1 MHFPLAALTLLPL
14 TTHAINI
21 ISSNDDGW
29 AEINIRTL
37 YDALTAADH
46 SVVISA
52 PAENESGTGSDDATP
67 TPLTSA
73 CEFNSCPSGSP
84 AVGYNA
90 TQPRF
95 NYVNSYPATSMK
107 YGLNNLSSEFFSGSS
122 PDLAVAGPNVGAN
135 LGLAV
140 FFSGTVGATTY
151 AANQGIPAVAF
162 SGSTGSQTA
171 WNVSTV
177 PTYSTVYAELAT
189 KLVDELVESG
199 TPYLPEGVWLNVNF
213 GDVSDD
219 SCTSADDF
227 SFVLS
232 RIFTAIPLITADDV
246 ETCNSTRL
254 PTETKVMG
262 EDGCWASV
270 SVGMAGDKLD
280 ANATVQGVVL
290 DKLSGLL
297 TCLD

>member
-14 TTHAINI
+14 ATHAINI
-21 ISSNDDGW
+21 LSSNDDGW
-29 AEINIRTL
+29 AELNIRTL

-52 PAENESGTGSDDATP
+52 PAENQSGSGSNDATP
-67 TPLTSA
+67 TVLTSP
-73 CEFNSCPSGSP
+73 CEFDSCPSGSP
-84 AVGYNA
+84 AVGHNA

-107 YGLNNLSSEFFSGSS
+107 YGLNNLSSTYFSGS

-135 LGLAV
+135 IGLAV
-140 FFSGTVGATTY
+140 FFSGTAGATTY
-151 AANQGIPAVAF
+151 AANQGIPAIAF
-162 SGSTGSQTA
+162 SGYTGSQIA
-171 WNVSTV
+171 WNVSSV
-177 PTYSTVYAELAT
+177 PTYSTVYAQLAT

-199 TPYLPEGVWLNVNF
+199 TPYLPTGVWLNVNF
-213 GDVSDD
+213 GAVSDD

-254 PTETKVMG
+254 PTELDVMLHS
-262 EDGCWASV
+262 GCWASV

-290 DKLSGLL
+290 EKLGGLL

>member
-1 MHFPLAALTLLPL
+1 MHFPLAVLALLPL

-29 AEINIRTL
+29 AELNIRTL
-37 YDALTAADH
+37 YNALTAADH

-52 PAENESGTGSDDATP
+52 PAENQSGTGSDDATP
-67 TPLTSA
+67 TPLTSP
-73 CEFNSCPSGSP
+73 CEFDSCPSGSP
-84 AVGYNA
+84 AVGHNA
-90 TQPRF
+90 SQPRF

-107 YGLNNLSSEFFSGSS
+107 YGLNNLSSTYFSGS

-151 AANQGIPAVAF
+151 AANQGIPAIAF
-162 SGSTGSQTA
+162 SGYTGSQIA
-171 WNVSTV
+171 WNVSSV

-213 GDVSDD
+213 GAVSDD

-227 SFVLS
+227 EFVLS
-232 RIFTAIPLITADDV
+232 RLFTAIPLITADDV

-254 PTETKVMG
+254 PTELSVMLQ
-262 EDGCWASV
+262 DGCWASV
-270 SVGMAGDKLD
+270 SVGMSGDKLD

-290 DKLSGLL
+290 EKLGGLL